1 MDDQFERR
9 GAQVVG
15 ISVDPPAHN
24 RAMVEKLRLPFPLLS
39 DPQGALSRRCGV
51 WNDDQH
57 IAIPAIVVVDRVGT
71 VCWVYAG
78 HDFAD
83 RPGDEDLF
91 AALDDLGT
99 GGEPRPAGEP
109 EIRVT
114 AAEATHSVR
123 PDRPAITLEQLGPYY
138 RGAFFATVAL
148 KGRFAARGA
157 EGRAAVTEVG
167 QYQRMVTEFSEAIAQ
182 TATMREG

>member
-39 DPQGALSRRCGV
+39 DPQGALSRRYGV
-51 WNDDQH
+51 WNDDQR

-78 HDFAD
+78 HDVAD

-91 AALDDLGT
+91 AGMRQDTERTHALACISPSLSGFD
-99 GGEPRPAGEP
+99 RCY
-109 EIRVT
+109 
-114 AAEATHSVR
+114 AACSSAHTS
-123 PDRPAITLEQLGPYY
+123 P
-138 RGAFFATVAL
+138 
-148 KGRFAARGA
+148 
-157 EGRAAVTEVG
+157 
-167 QYQRMVTEFSEAIAQ
+167 QRC
-182 TATMREG
+182 